1 MLPDHVIKL
10 IVNQFGLL
18 KQETIFYQVW
28 EGNWY
33 LTLIIWLHCPDAEE
47 REGARDSSAVARWSS
62 NVNATQTQSYTPR
75 EDEAAVAERDS
86 RKRDD
91 FHRDFGVDSR
101 ERGEHLLEHV
111 PGVQME

>member
-1 MLPDHVIKL
+1 MGRELVFNSYNLATLSRRRRKGGSERREIAAP
-10 IVNQFGLL
+10 LL
-18 KQETIFYQVW
+18 
-28 EGNWY
+28 
-33 LTLIIWLHCPDAEE
+33 
-47 REGARDSSAVARWSS
+47 ARWSS

-101 ERGEHLLEHV
+101 ERGEHLLEHI
-111 PGVQME
+111 PGIEME